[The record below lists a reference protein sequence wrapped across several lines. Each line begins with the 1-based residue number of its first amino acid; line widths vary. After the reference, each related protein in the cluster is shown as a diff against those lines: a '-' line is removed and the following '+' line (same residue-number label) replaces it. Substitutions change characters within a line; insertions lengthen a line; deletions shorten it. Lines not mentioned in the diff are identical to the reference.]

1 MFSTNA
7 LRIVKRRL
15 TKELVKINVL
25 RLAKPQTTLVLVAK
39 KGQRFCDLDG
49 RGSLSLPAPLK
60 MMVREQLPPLLHLM
74 AEDSWESSG
83 GCSNFI
89 ASVVAP

>member
-7 LRIVKRRL
+7 LRIVQRRL
-15 TKELVKINVL
+15 TKDLVKINVL

-60 MMVREQLPPLLHLM
+60 VMVREQLPTPPPPNLRV
-74 AEDSWESSG
+74 EDFWESSG
-83 GCSNFI
+83 
-89 ASVVAP
+89 

>member
-7 LRIVKRRL
+7 LRIVQRRL
-15 TKELVKINVL
+15 TKDLVKINVL

-49 RGSLSLPAPLK
+49 RGSLSLPVPLK
-60 MMVREQLPPLLHLM
+60 VMVREQLPTPPSPQSQGRGFLG
-74 AEDSWESSG
+74 E
-83 GCSNFI
+83 
-89 ASVVAP
+89 

>member
-74 AEDSWESSG
+74 AEDSWESRG
-83 GCSNFI
+83 GCGTFI